1 MLENKILKD
10 DKAWKQNISRLLKRD
25 VDIDLAI
32 ETLEKLSETKDMN
45 IEIDKWINHYFIERS
60 TTFKP
65 KILANRNENIKFRQF
80 YKEITGQPNTGCE
93 CAKTYIKFL
102 SILIEL
108 KKLL

>member
-32 ETLEKLSETKDMN
+32 ETLEKLSENVDMN
-45 IEIDKWINHYFIERS
+45 IEIDKWINHYFIKDK
-60 TTFKP
+60 TFKP
-65 KILANRNENIKFRQF
+65 KILANRPENIKFRQF
-80 YKEITGQPNTGCE
+80 YKEVTGQPNTGCE
-93 CAKTYIKFL
+93 CAKTYMKFL